1 MKNRS
6 IQKDLENKN
15 KEDDIR
21 EIGFVEGLE

>member
-15 KEDDIR
+15 KEDNVR
-21 EIGFVEGLE
+21 EIGFVEDLE